1 MLLSKKNFIQ
11 TGSGSI
17 GTTTTGADVS
27 TVFPSVEWATV
38 LGDALEIPITKP
50 SANFPLFLLDSEG
63 MGIRGDEFDFITTSP
78 PAIIAKVNPKI
89 SRFLIWN

>member
-1 MLLSKKNFIQ
+1 MYSRLVFFLQ

-27 TVFPSVEWATV
+27 TVFPSVEWSTI
-38 LGDALEIPITKP
+38 LGEALEIPITKP
-50 SANFPLFLLDSEG
+50 AANFPLFLLDSEG

-78 PAIIAKVNPKI
+78 PAIIAKVTFI
-89 SRFLIWN
+89 TLIFLI